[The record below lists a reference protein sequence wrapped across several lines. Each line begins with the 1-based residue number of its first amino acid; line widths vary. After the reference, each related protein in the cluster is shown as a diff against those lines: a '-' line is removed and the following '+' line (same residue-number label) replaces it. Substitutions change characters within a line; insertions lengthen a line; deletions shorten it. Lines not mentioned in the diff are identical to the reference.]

1 MFIPTLSNHLAIIIA
16 KIEDD
21 LYSGILGA
29 TRAILFFGTPHRGS
43 VTADLP
49 QVMANVAN
57 LSLAGTGRRFRSDL
71 LDDLKA
77 DSRIL
82 NDISNSFRTLSPRF
96 KIISFYETES
106 TGPLRKL
113 VRSLEYYLPL

>member
-1 MFIPTLSNHLAIIIA
+1 MFVPTLSNRLAMIIA

-21 LYSGILGA
+21 LYSGILNT
-29 TRAILFFGTPHRGS
+29 TRAILFFGTPHRGT

-57 LSLAGTGRRFRSDL
+57 LRLAGTGRRFRSDL

-113 VRSLEYYLPL
+113 VRCLEYYLPL